1 MTAKEIP
8 PQYLDLFTKRSFA
21 HIATLMP
28 DGTPHVTP
36 VWVGYDGKFILV
48 NSVKGRQKDRN
59 IRRDAH
65 VAIEIQDPDDP
76 YRFVL
81 VRGIV
86 LEITQEGADES
97 IDELSLRYRGRL
109 YGTRDPEHP
118 RVLFKIEPLKVTGH

>member
-8 PQYLDLFTKRSFA
+8 SQYLDLFIRRSFG

-28 DGTPHVTP
+28 DGTPQVTP
-36 VWVGYDGKFILV
+36 VWVAYDGKFILV

-86 LEITQEGADES
+86 LEVTEEGADEN
-97 IDELSLRYRGRL
+97 IDELSLRYRGRP